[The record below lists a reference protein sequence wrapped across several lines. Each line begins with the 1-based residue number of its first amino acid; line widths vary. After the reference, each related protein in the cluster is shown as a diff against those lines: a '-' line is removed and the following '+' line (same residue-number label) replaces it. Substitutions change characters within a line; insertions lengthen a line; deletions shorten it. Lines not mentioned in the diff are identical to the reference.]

1 MPKFL
6 TFILFAFLM
15 SVAPGCVHKA
25 PLKTTLETQNIE
37 AVLIKYIDGTSKGR
51 PDLLREAFHPD
62 LNLYA
67 RNPDDTLRVWKGQ
80 DYIKLFKAG
89 EPNNRVGRIISIDQE
104 GDVATAKVEI
114 ETPRRLFTDYFLLVK
129 YASQWKIIHKS
140 YTSRPIEKDAE

>member
-6 TFILFAFLM
+6 TFTLIAFLM
-15 SVAPGCVHKA
+15 CVAPGCEHKA
-25 PLKTTLETQNIE
+25 PLKTTLETQDIE

-80 DYIKLFKAG
+80 DYIELFKSG
-89 EPNNRVGRIISIDQE
+89 EPTNRVGKITFIDQE
-104 GDVATAKVEI
+104 GDIAVAKVEI
-114 ETPRRLFTDYFLLVK
+114 ETPGRLFIDYFLLVK
-129 YASQWKIIHKS
+129 YAGEWKIIHKS
-140 YTSRPIEKDAE
+140 YTSRPINKTAE